1 MQKTISGLYVI
12 VDSAR
17 LGEEV
22 LEGGCR
28 LIQLRNKKL
37 SDASLLEEALKLRE
51 ITRRKDALLIINDRL
66 DIALI
71 VEADGLHLG
80 KDDIPI
86 EKARKF
92 WGNRIIGFSADSL
105 EEALEAEKRGA
116 DYVSIG
122 PIFPTQSKEDLPPPL
137 GTDIISSL
145 KAVLSVPVV
154 AIGGINESNIQ
165 EVVEKGASAVAVI
178 SAVCSAPSPRQAVER
193 LIRLM
198 QEKEMR

>member
-1 MQKTISGLYVI
+1 MISGLYVI
-12 VDSAR
+12 LDSAR
-17 LGEEV
+17 LAEEV

-51 ITRRKDALLIINDRL
+51 ITRRKGALLIINDRL

-71 VEADGLHLG
+71 AEADGLHLG
-80 KDDIPI
+80 KDDVPI

-92 WGNRIIGFSADSL
+92 FGDRIIGFSADNL
-105 EEALEAEKRGA
+105 EEALEAERRGA

-137 GTDIISSL
+137 GTDILSSL
-145 KAVLSVPVV
+145 RTRLSVPIV

-165 EVVEKGASAVAVI
+165 KVVEKGASAVAVI

-193 LIRLM
+193 LVHLIK
-198 QEKEMR
+198 QKEMR